1 MRISTVFRKLLAVTA
16 MVVRS
21 VLMNGA
27 EVVVAVKPLWRRPR
41 CGECGEVGPIYD
53 TCCERTWRHLALGK
67 SPFLLRYAPRRV
79 GCSTCGVRVERVPWA
94 AQGSRFTRDFEEL
107 TAYLA
112 QRMDKTAVTKLLGIS
127 WRTVGAIVERIVAER
142 LDPARL
148 DGLTIIGVDELSFRR
163 NHNYVTVVVDHLRSR
178 VIWVGEGKS
187 SEALGAFFTALG
199 TERAKQLTHVTMDMS
214 AAFINAVNTH
224 APQAQ
229 KVFDRFH
236 VQKLASEAV
245 DEVRRAEVRAV
256 AGTAAATA
264 LKHSRWALLKNPWNL
279 RQRQGEKLAEVQRT
293 NKRLYRAYLL
303 KESLAQGLD
312 YRQVGRAERHLEK
325 WIAWAKRSKLK
336 PFIKLAGTI
345 KRLKNGILAYVET
358 GLSNGF
364 TEGMNNKTRLITRRS
379 YGFHG
384 AQALAAMIHLCCG
397 GITLDPPIPSNLPT
411 GTS

>member
-16 MVVRS
+16 MVVRA
-21 VLMNGA
+21 VLVKGD
-27 EVVVAVKPLWRRPR
+27 EVVVAVSPLWRRPR
-41 CGECGEVGPIYD
+41 CGECGKIGPIYD
-53 TCCERTWRHLALGK
+53 TCGERTWRHLALGR

-79 GCSTCGVRVERVPWA
+79 GCRTCGVRVEQVPWA

-107 TAYLA
+107 AAYLA

-199 TERAKQLTHVTMDMS
+199 PERAKQLTHVTMDMS
-214 AAFINAVNTH
+214 AAFIDAVNTH

-236 VQKLASEAV
+236 VQKLASQAV

-256 AGTAAATA
+256 AGTDEAKT

-279 RQRQGEKLAEVQRT
+279 LQRQGEKLAEVQRT

-312 YRQVGRAERHLEK
+312 YRQVGRAERHFDK

-345 KRLKNGILAYVET
+345 KRLKDGILAYVET

-364 TEGMNNKTRLITRRS
+364 TEGMNNKSRLITRRA

>member
-21 VLMNGA
+21 VLMSGA

-41 CGECGEVGPIYD
+41 CGECGEVGPSYD
-53 TCCERTWRHLALGK
+53 TCGERTWRHLALGR

-79 GCSTCGVRVERVPWA
+79 GCSTCGVRVEQVPWA
-94 AQGSRFTRDFEEL
+94 AHGSRFTRDFEEL

-199 TERAKQLTHVTMDMS
+199 PERAKQLTHVTMDMS

-224 APQAQ
+224 APQAR

-256 AGTAAATA
+256 AGTDAATA

-312 YRQVGRAERHLEK
+312 YRQVGRAERHFDN

-345 KRLKNGILAYVET
+345 KRLKDGILAYVET

-364 TEGMNNKTRLITRRS
+364 TEGMNNKSRLITRRA